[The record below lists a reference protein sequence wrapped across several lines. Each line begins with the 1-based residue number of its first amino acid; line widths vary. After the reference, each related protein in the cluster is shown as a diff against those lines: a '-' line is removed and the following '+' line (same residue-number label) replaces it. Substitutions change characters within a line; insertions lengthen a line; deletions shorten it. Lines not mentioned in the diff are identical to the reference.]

1 MTLPAYLRI
10 LQDLRTRLAGGEW
23 RVGDQ
28 MPTDEDLMQEF
39 GVSRFTVRAALDVLV
54 ADGVIERYRRR
65 GTFVAARPQGAG
77 GWMLTSL
84 DDLVLSG
91 FPTAPIVLDAVHRA
105 CEPAVG
111 SALGLEDGADVL
123 HISALREAGGEPYA
137 HSLIDIPG
145 QLAARLPPDWR
156 SRLHAEPFVGLVA
169 QANALAVHRAMQ
181 VATALAAPPGIAA
194 VLRVAPGTPLLLLE
208 RTFVARDGAALEHSR
223 VYCRPDR
230 YRQII
235 EFRSPNAKDEA

>member
-10 LQDLRTRLAGGEW
+10 LQDLRARLADGEW
-23 RVGDQ
+23 RVGGQ
-28 MPTDEDLMQEF
+28 MPTDEELMQEF

-54 ADGVIERYRRR
+54 ADGVIERFRRR

-91 FPTAPIVLDAVHRA
+91 FPTAPIVLDATPQA
-105 CEPAVG
+105 CEPAIA
-111 SALGLEDGADVL
+111 SALGLEAGAHVL
-123 HISALREAGGEPYA
+123 RIRVLREAGGEPYA
-137 HSLIDIPG
+137 HSLIDIPEA
-145 QLAARLPPDWR
+145 LAARLPPDWQQ
-156 SRLHAEPFVGLVA
+156 RLHAEPFVGLVA
-169 QANALAVHRAMQ
+169 QGNALAVHKAMQ
-181 VATALAAPPGIAA
+181 VATALAAPPDIADL
-194 VLRVAPGTPLLLLE
+194 LRVAPGAPLLLLE
-208 RTFVARDGAALEHSR
+208 RTFVTRDGIALEHAR
-223 VYCRPDR
+223 VFCRPDR